1 VTDTQQRNGIQ
12 RGRQEQRA
20 PSSRELPAP
29 LRVLPCV
36 VSSAQWERF
45 EQIID
50 TVPVVW
56 LPPAFPATLAFR
68 AAQGVLDAVVIAVER
83 FQLSSWNQT
92 ELLNNVFSAIPT
104 LLLTANPDAA
114 MRRKA
119 ARLGIHSVLPI
130 EIDRAQLVIAITAI
144 DAGLAVT
151 IPELAVQARPSDWNQ
166 EIVEDTLQEALT
178 ERETEVLRLLAAGRH
193 NREIAAMLHISEH
206 TAKFHVS
213 SILAKLRARSRTE
226 AVRAGINRG
235 LVPI

>member
-1 VTDTQQRNGIQ
+1 LS
-12 RGRQEQRA
+12 RG
-20 PSSRELPAP
+20 LPAP

-36 VSSAQWERF
+36 MSSAQRERF

-50 TVPVVW
+50 TVEVIW
-56 LPPAFPATLAFR
+56 LPPALPATLAFR

-104 LLLTANPDAA
+104 LLLTANPDVAT
-114 MRRKA
+114 RRKA

-130 EIDRAQLVIAITAI
+130 ETDRGQLVIAITAL

-151 IPELAVQARPSDWNQ
+151 MPELALPATPTDWNHQ
-166 EIVEDTLQEALT
+166 IVEDTPQEALT

-193 NREIAAMLHISEH
+193 NREIASMLHISEH

-213 SILAKLRARSRTE
+213 SILSKLRARSRTE